1 MAHELK
7 FNEDHPSLVSRPP
20 GYAKREKGSG
30 EKSRGLPCPHVEKL
44 YVANQIAVV

>member
-20 GYAKREKGSG
+20 GYSKREKGSG
-30 EKSRGLPCPHVEKL
+30 EKSRSIVFVH
-44 YVANQIAVV
+44 ASQSIIIAQ